1 MAKIVDINGKSWSLA
16 SRTDSM
22 GRVYARAYRNAW
34 DPVKRRSFVEARIQI
49 GRVQNDNRINLSENF
64 KKQFPA
70 FAEGEWRWG
79 NKELLPP
86 EQYSALYDEPE
97 AKDVSWSNDTIRFGL
112 TWAGWEFLRH
122 NRILADLEDVFGVR
136 DARLIAALALYK
148 LDGYD
153 AMTTFE
159 DWVPQVWLPSVTPVP
174 GQRISEL
181 LERINDVKV
190 DEYYRRRY
198 QRCLSGSANGHTTLS
213 FDSTSIG
220 TYSKTIK
227 NAAYGHAKQNP
238 ELPQINYMAVC
249 DHATGDIVYACT
261 YEGSINDKTIL
272 PNIYTRMSNAGISLA
287 NNILV
292 TDRGFQSIHNTQ
304 TQINLELKYIQFLSV
319 TEDAVKQRI
328 RRRAANLAD
337 PLANRDPCLGLT
349 AVTDREPWSQ
359 SVPGIGTLTVNG
371 YLHLYKD
378 PELATKQTDET
389 HRKVLEL
396 LDLKN
401 ETGNPRSS
409 YVDPEIWRK
418 FGRFLTEKQN
428 PANGENRWAVNY
440 DALRKATE
448 FNGFQAIRSNVI
460 ADPIEAMKIYRQRN
474 IIEQGFQQLKNEV
487 GGDRLQATET
497 TYRGKIFLYSIAQAV
512 RMSML
517 QTAKSVSAK
526 NPELKLPDDSL
537 RKLLVQLNSLQARLH
552 RSTSVFVVG
561 SVPKKYRNLMELLGI
576 KKLPQKLER

>member
-1 MAKIVDINGKSWSLA
+1 M
-16 SRTDSM
+16 
-22 GRVYARAYRNAW
+22 
-34 DPVKRRSFVEARIQI
+34 
-49 GRVQNDNRINLSENF
+49 SENF

-70 FAEGEWRWG
+70 FSEGEWRWG
-79 NKELLPP
+79 DKELLPP

-97 AKDVSWSNDTIRFGL
+97 TRDISWNNDTIRFGV
-112 TWAGWEFLRH
+112 TWAGWEFLRC
-122 NRILADLEDVFGVR
+122 NQILTDLEDVFGIR
-136 DARLIAALALYK
+136 DARLIAAPALYK
-148 LDGYD
+148 LEGFD

-159 DWVPQVWLPSVTPVP
+159 DWMPQVWLPSITPVY

-181 LERINDVKV
+181 LERINGVKV
-190 DEYYRRRY
+190 DEYYRRRC

-213 FDSTSIG
+213 FDSTSIS

-227 NAAYGHAKQNP
+227 NAACGHAKQNP
-238 ELPQINYMAVC
+238 EMPQVNCMAVC
-249 DHATGDIVYACT
+249 DHTTGDIVYACT
-261 YEGSINDKTIL
+261 YEGSINDKAIL
-272 PNIYTRMSNAGISLA
+272 PTIYTRMSNAGISLA

-292 TDRGFQSIHNTQ
+292 TDRGFQSIYNTQ
-304 TQINLELKYIQFLSV
+304 TQINLELKYIRFLSV

-328 RRRAANLAD
+328 RRRAANPAD

-349 AVTDREPWSQ
+349 TVTDRKPWSQ
-359 SVPGIGTLTVNG
+359 SVPGIGPLTVSG
-371 YLHLYKD
+371 HLHLYKD
-378 PELATKQTDET
+378 PEPATKQTDET

-396 LDLKN
+396 VDLKN
-401 ETGNPRSS
+401 GTGNPRSS
-409 YVDPEIWRK
+409 CVDPEIRRK

-428 PANGENRWAVNY
+428 PDNGENWWAVNY
-440 DALRKATE
+440 GALRKATK

-460 ADPIEAMKIYRQRN
+460 ADPIEAMKIYRQCN

-487 GGDRLQATET
+487 GGDRLQAAET

-517 QTAKSVSAK
+517 QTAKSICAK
-526 NPELKLPDDSL
+526 NPELKPPDDSL

-561 SVPKKYRNLMELLGI
+561 SAPKKSI
-576 KKLPQKLER
+576 AI